1 MLRTMQAASEVAQLA
16 GHPLSPSRALVARHT
31 RCGARRST
39 SASGSAASSRGAT
52 PISSSSISR
61 STPLIDFR
69 MRYVDDIDDALAVQL
84 ALGDDRAIRATY
96 VAGRLAWDR
105 DAAA

>member
-1 MLRTMQAASEVAQLA
+1 MLRTMQAASEVAHLS
-16 GHPLSPSRALVARHT
+16 GHPLSPSRAWWLAT
-31 RCGARRST
+31 
-39 SASGSAASSRGAT
+39 RGAAEALDLGER
-52 PISSSSISR
+52 IGSIEPGRDADVVVIDLR

-69 MRYVDDIDDALAVQL
+69 MRYVENIDDALAVQL